1 MPSPILL
8 SKLAHDAGFDV
19 ELGGESGF
27 LAFAVPG
34 RQLRAWI
41 ASLQD
46 GMVVALSRHD
56 IMLELNQ
63 GIPWN
68 GPVPSAAVGAVL
80 VSSDVGVIEVLIRAR
95 VLDQTLPQALLHEYQ
110 AAVAKIDQTEAYAL
124 AKQRRGQDLFRKGL
138 MEYWQ
143 GCCAITGL
151 DVPELLRASHA
162 KPWKDATDA
171 ERLDVHNGLLLAA
184 HLDAAFDRGLI
195 SIDVNGTVILS
206 PMLSSHGA
214 KVLGV
219 DVPRSVC
226 KLAPAHMPYLAWHQ
240 KNVLRQI

>member
-19 ELGGESGF
+19 ELGEQSGF
-27 LAFAVPG
+27 LTFAVPG

-41 ASLQD
+41 ASLKD

-56 IMLELNQ
+56 IVLELNE
-63 GIPWN
+63 GTAWN
-68 GPVPSAAVGAVL
+68 GPVPSLAAGAIL
-80 VSSDVGVIEVLIRAR
+80 VSSDVDLINALVRAR

-138 MEYWQ
+138 MDYWQ
-143 GCCAITGL
+143 GRCAITGL
-151 DVPELLRASHA
+151 DIPELLRASHA

-171 ERLDVHNGLLLAA
+171 ERLDVHNGLLLTA

-195 SIDVNGTVILS
+195 SIDVDGAVVASPTLS
-206 PMLSSHGA
+206 EVGA
-214 KVLGV
+214 RVLGL
-219 DVPRSVC
+219 DVPRSVS
-226 KLAPAHMPYLAWHQ
+226 KLASAHEPYLAWHRT
-240 KNVLRQI
+240 NVFRSA